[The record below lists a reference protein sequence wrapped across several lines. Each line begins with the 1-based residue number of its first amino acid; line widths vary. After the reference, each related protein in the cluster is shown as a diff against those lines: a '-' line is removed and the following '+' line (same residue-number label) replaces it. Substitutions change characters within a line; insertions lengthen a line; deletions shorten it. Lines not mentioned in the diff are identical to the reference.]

1 LRKCLL
7 GGDNLEAMKF
17 WSTFQVFATLELIL
31 GFMRLKTPLRMS
43 LSLIFCYIPIDFDIV
58 LQISPTHF
66 DFMPHICEASR
77 AAEGTSTKVP
87 CQELG
92 MKRFL
97 MKSP

>member
-1 LRKCLL
+1 MVHFSSFR
-7 GGDNLEAMKF
+7 DARID
-17 WSTFQVFATLELIL
+17 FQ
-31 GFMRLKTPLRMS
+31 KTPLRMS

-87 CQELG
+87 CPELG
-92 MKRFL
+92 TQRFL